1 MKKIRN
7 TKPYIG
13 TINIGLQ
20 KGYTGEYYEKSDYI
34 NFIKQWQLERTA
46 DRKLMFSTA
55 VYEFDFVCGN
65 LTEKHLAIRF
75 VNYPKQTV
83 SKKEFRRTVNDL
95 AQQMSYRFEQ
105 NRILVEYTDRTF
117 LFEQT
122 ATTDPKIDK
131 KSEV

>member
-20 KGYTGEYYEKSDYI
+20 RGYTGEYYEKSDYI

>member
-1 MKKIRN
+1 MKKIKN

-34 NFIKQWQLERTA
+34 NYIKQWQLERTA